1 MKSRPNCARS
11 SPRSRSQ
18 SRRPPTGPA
27 KQSTNRPRHPLL
39 RSGNNTHRPGRDQDQ
54 HSCVLAGERRSLL
67 ERTLVVR
74 DSCISANGADDR
86 IGRGRGRP
94 RDCGSLETAV
104 KRGSP
109 RPYQRSQTRTVGGA
123 APARARISLQDG
135 VRAPAKPRRMVMGG
149 VNVAIDVGKRQLE
162 VALGSAG
169 ERFTEPNEPRALK
182 RLTKRLLDSG
192 CERVL
197 IEGGSYQNLL
207 VAALRAAELPVVI
220 INPRRVREF
229 AKSIEQL
236 AKTDRIDAR
245 MLALYGERVEPPLR
259 ELPDEQSQALRGL
272 WVRREQLIEML
283 VMEQN
288 RLEHAPQAL
297 HQSLR
302 AHIDYLR
309 KELKHSDDE
318 LDLTVRNSP
327 LWDKYEVL
335 SSVPGVGPILS
346 VALLADLPELGRLNR
361 REIAALAG
369 VAPFNRDSGSL
380 HGARAIE
387 GGDVQHPAQAAPPTL
402 DRA

>member
-1 MKSRPNCARS
+1 
-11 SPRSRSQ
+11 
-18 SRRPPTGPA
+18 
-27 KQSTNRPRHPLL
+27 
-39 RSGNNTHRPGRDQDQ
+39 
-54 HSCVLAGERRSLL
+54 
-67 ERTLVVR
+67 
-74 DSCISANGADDR
+74 
-86 IGRGRGRP
+86 
-94 RDCGSLETAV
+94 
-104 KRGSP
+104 
-109 RPYQRSQTRTVGGA
+109 
-123 APARARISLQDG
+123 
-135 VRAPAKPRRMVMGG
+135 MVMGG

-229 AKSIEQL
+229 AKSIGQL

-387 GGDVQHPAQAAPPTL
+387 GGRGRLRRVLYVATLAATRCNPVLKPFFQRLRAAGKPYKVALVATMRRLLLILNAMLKSKTAWRPPCPA
-402 DRA
+402 